1 MEPGTSRSPALKL
14 FLAYFAIWIVL
25 YGSQL
30 ISLDLGAL
38 RGFLAF
44 ALGALALQRHKHK
57 SFLFAC
63 LMLLTVPWETHLG
76 DICNGFLGQL
86 TAYAAAPLV
95 NATGLSVQVIQLH
108 VPTLATENLQLHVTP
123 LCAGMGPLLSFSTLG
138 VALGLLF
145 LDDPFQQKWLAI
157 ITPLAGLLG
166 NILRVAIST
175 HAANIWLDRHPWAWD
190 VAHDLVGYL
199 CFVAIYAALWFFLKN
214 VRNKESASIKP
225 SP

>member
-1 MEPGTSRSPALKL
+1 MEPDTSRSTALKL
-14 FLAYFAIWIVL
+14 FLVYFTIWIVF
-25 YGSQL
+25 YGSEL
-30 ISLDLGAL
+30 ISLNLGVL

-44 ALGALALQRHKHK
+44 ALAALALQRQRHK
-57 SFLFAC
+57 SVLFGC
-63 LMLLTVPWETHLG
+63 LILLTIPWETHLG
-76 DICNGFLGQL
+76 DACNSFLGQF

-95 NATGLSVQVIQLH
+95 NVTGLSVQVIQMH

-123 LCAGMGPLLSFSTLG
+123 LCAGMGPLLSFSPLG
-138 VALGLLF
+138 IALGLIF
-145 LDDPFQQKWLAI
+145 LDDPHQQKWLAVV
-157 ITPLAGLLG
+157 TPLAGLLG

-190 VAHDLVGYL
+190 VAHDLIGYL

-214 VRNKESASIKP
+214 VRNKESASIKA